1 MTSEWRD
8 AESMLITCLGGA
20 VALSEVETWRRGL
33 YDASDAIPEGRQ
45 FALLIDFSR
54 YEPRLIDQDVH
65 AFMRGVI
72 PTFLEAYDH
81 RVSYLKIYRGGT
93 GSNGTLRRGTCAA
106 VAHVHADCWQVSE
119 LERSFGTT
127 NERFFCSVPEA
138 EAWLR
143 TYLKQLA
150 A

>member
-8 AESMLITCLGGA
+8 AESMLITCLGGK
-20 VALSEVETWRRGL
+20 VTLSEVETWRTGL

-45 FALLIDFSR
+45 FALLIDFSG
-54 YEPRLIDQDVH
+54 YDPRTISQDVH
-65 AFMRGVI
+65 ALMRGVI

-81 RVSYLKIYRGGT
+81 RVSYLKIYRSGGAAA
-93 GSNGTLRRGTCAA
+93 GVLRRGTCTA

-119 LERSFGTT
+119 LERSLGTT
-127 NERFFCSVPEA
+127 NERFFCSTTEA
-138 EAWLR
+138 EAWLC

-150 A
+150 